1 MVLLFLGFGSFLPV
15 SKEIKLIFFEKRYAI
30 YASAYFL
37 NLIFSSVM
45 RYVHY
50 YEGYLIASE
59 YIELCLYVILA
70 LDSVDKVYR
79 LRSEAKNR
87 MPVIC
92 G

>member
-1 MVLLFLGFGSFLPV
+1 MLFT
-15 SKEIKLIFFEKRYAI
+15 
-30 YASAYFL
+30 SAYFL
-37 NLIFSSVM
+37 NLILSSAI

-50 YEGYLIASE
+50 CEGYLIASE

-79 LRSEAKNR
+79 LRSKAKNH
-87 MPVIC
+87 MPAIY